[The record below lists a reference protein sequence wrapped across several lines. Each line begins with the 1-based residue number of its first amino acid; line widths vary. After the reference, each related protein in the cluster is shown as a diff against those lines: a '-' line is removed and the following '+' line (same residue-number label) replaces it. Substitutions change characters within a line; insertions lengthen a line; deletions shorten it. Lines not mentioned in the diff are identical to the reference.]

1 MQPLK
6 EETSR
11 PGGLPVQSP
20 CCRST
25 LGQVKEQTGGTE
37 GGKKGRDKFTEAAA
51 VQGWLRNW
59 PRDCGLEW
67 AWLFLK
73 WELWRGDEGNSTAT
87 FKSRKSCRKWMDLKT
102 VILSKEGEISYNI
115 FYIRNL
121 K

>member
-37 GGKKGRDKFTEAAA
+37 GGEKGRDKFTEAAA

-73 WELWRGDEGNSTAT
+73 WELWRGDGGNSTET
-87 FKSRKSCRKWMDLKT
+87 LKSRKKLQKIVVPRDCHT
-102 VILSKEGEISYNI
+102 E
-115 FYIRNL
+115 
-121 K
+121 